1 MSDRNASHPDDFP
14 PDLKAF
20 EAALGGLVPAESRP
34 NRDRL
39 MYLAGAAAAATSNI
53 QPAARFG
60 RFPSLLW
67 PVATAALFLIT
78 IGLGALAAFRQPT
91 ERIVYVDRP
100 AAGANPVDAP
110 LLLAQSPRVGP
121 SAAADR
127 DTTSGSYLALREQ
140 VLRLGVGALDVPSG
154 AAEPPDHSDVR
165 NRSLLNQ
172 LLGS

>member
-1 MSDRNASHPDDFP
+1 MSTHDDYTPDDFP

-20 EAALGGLVPAESRP
+20 EAALGGLVPAESRL

-39 MYLAGAAAAATSNI
+39 MYLAGAAAATPSGN
-53 QPAARFG
+53 QPALRIG
-60 RFPSLLW
+60 RIPALLW
-67 PVATAALFLIT
+67 PIATAALFVIAV
-78 IGLGALAAFRQPT
+78 GLGALAALRQPA

-100 AAGANPVDAP
+100 AARANSADAP
-110 LLLAQSPRVGP
+110 SLLAQLPRVGP
-121 SAAADR
+121 STAADR

-154 AAEPPDHSDVR
+154 AAEPPDRSDVR
-165 NRSLLNQ
+165 NRSLLNH